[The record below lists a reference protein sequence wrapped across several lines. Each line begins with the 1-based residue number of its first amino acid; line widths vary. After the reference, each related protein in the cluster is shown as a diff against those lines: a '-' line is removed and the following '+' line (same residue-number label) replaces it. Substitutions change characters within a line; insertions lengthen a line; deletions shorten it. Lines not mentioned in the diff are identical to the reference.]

1 MVGGVFFREFTK
13 FNKFDGVTTLAKVHG
28 HLFVLGML
36 GFLLVALFS
45 QQISFEKTKTYKWFM
60 ILYNIGLVMSA
71 IMMVVRGV
79 MQVKQVALTSALNA
93 SISGMAGIGHILL
106 GIGIVLF
113 IQSLRQAN

>member
-13 FNKFDGVTTLAKVHG
+13 FNQFDGVTTLAKVHG
-28 HLFVLGML
+28 HLFVLGMI